1 MSRKM
6 GRRKSRSP
14 CPDIVVDPQKYL
26 NQLFNYAV
34 DAYKKADYP
43 IAESTFHQILRDFP
57 NNPDAL
63 HLLGVTL
70 GQQKKNDKALEYI
83 KKAIRAN
90 PKNPVYHNN
99 IGRLYLNLKQY
110 EEAAAHFDKAVLID
124 PMFVEAYYNL
134 SNLKKAQGDLKV
146 SEEYLNKT
154 TDIDPKHFNAWYN
167 LGNLHMGQ
175 GNYKTAIGHYEKA
188 LSLKGDF
195 VQAHNNLGIVLQ
207 EWDRWD
213 EAINHFKQAIQFN
226 PQFSEGHRNLAQAFE
241 RQGRIKEARESYEII
256 SQLQP
261 EKVWNRF
268 HAQTMA
274 PVIFQSNEEIDQ
286 YRQNLHQ
293 VLDHYLENP
302 LPLELDQMSENG
314 VEPPSNLI
322 YQGRDDKELKQ
333 KFAQLFGPIFSPREL
348 KIKKGPRHIGF
359 VVTGG
364 HEGVFIKCMRGI
376 IDQLSRD
383 KFQVSVV
390 CSLPNGEKIIRPAFS
405 NDQTQF
411 LSLPKDLEQ
420 AAKMMLNANF
430 DILHYWEVGTDSSNY
445 FLPYFRLAPVQCSS
459 WGWPV
464 TSGILQMDYFI

>member
-1 MSRKM
+1 
-6 GRRKSRSP
+6 
-14 CPDIVVDPQKYL
+14 
-26 NQLFNYAV
+26 
-34 DAYKKADYP
+34 
-43 IAESTFHQILRDFP
+43 
-57 NNPDAL
+57 
-63 HLLGVTL
+63 
-70 GQQKKNDKALEYI
+70 
-83 KKAIRAN
+83 
-90 PKNPVYHNN
+90 
-99 IGRLYLNLKQY
+99 
-110 EEAAAHFDKAVLID
+110 
-124 PMFVEAYYNL
+124 
-134 SNLKKAQGDLKV
+134 
-146 SEEYLNKT
+146 
-154 TDIDPKHFNAWYN
+154 
-167 LGNLHMGQ
+167 
-175 GNYKTAIGHYEKA
+175 
-188 LSLKGDF
+188 
-195 VQAHNNLGIVLQ
+195 
-207 EWDRWD
+207 
-213 EAINHFKQAIQFN
+213 
-226 PQFSEGHRNLAQAFE
+226 
-241 RQGRIKEARESYEII
+241 
-256 SQLQP
+256 
-261 EKVWNRF
+261 
-268 HAQTMA
+268 MA

-302 LPLELDQMSENG
+302 LPFELDQMSENG

-348 KIKKGPRHIGF
+348 KIKQGPRHIGF

-383 KFQVSVV
+383 KFKVSVV

-464 TSGILQMDYFI
+464 TSGIPQMDYFISSEHLENAESESHYTEKLVKLKRLPVYYYLPPFPSITPPRSNYGLPEEAHIYLCHQNLRKVHPDFDELVKGILEQDSQGVMAFIEDKQPHITLLLKTRMVQQFPQLMDRVHFLKRMPETEYLGLLKQADVVLDTIHYTGGANTTYDAFAAGTPVVTWPGAFHRSCYTYAAYQQIGLHDCVVFSAREYIDKAVELGNNAQLKDKLGKEIKAASATLFQDQQAVDELSEFFAQVKIRVS